1 MVCARCLL
9 FRVFLTP
16 LRFSWG
22 DVLLDAMA
30 GHNPLDMDHTLC
42 CDSKLFSV
50 QFGCDQE
57 TRNLPIA
64 RVRHLPRAIAVGKGG
79 RSLSQPP
86 AITNIFGMPLNTNGA
101 LARGVQTI

>member
-1 MVCARCLL
+1 MTLAGVTFCSMRWL
-9 FRVFLTP
+9 VITP
-16 LRFSWG
+16 STWTILCVVILSSFQFSS
-22 DVLLDAMA
+22 A
-30 GHNPLDMDHTLC
+30 
-42 CDSKLFSV
+42 
-50 QFGCDQE
+50 DQE